1 LWLIYT
7 YPYRRGTRKARK
19 GTELSFGPPWSELED
34 QVLLRAV
41 NLFGTNWDLISDV
54 LSSAPHPS
62 RRRRLPR
69 QCLDRWKDVQ
79 SKSIGNPT
87 AAQTPSGTATPT
99 TTVPSIPTAPTV
111 TASAPSTTKLKQS
124 KKGGGLFTLLDLLD
138 HRSVQ
143 RKKHSQRTT
152 TPSTAKGHADN
163 ADKHSKQTATADP
176 PAHTSHAQASLA
188 CGITPEKSVRTPIEV
203 VLSGKRTTQLDSSLT
218 PVNLRIQALCCKCSQ
233 HFYRSY
239 TKKLTRN

>member
-1 LWLIYT
+1 MWLTYT

-79 SKSIGNPT
+79 SKSIGNT

-99 TTVPSIPTAPTV
+99 TTVPSIPAPTV
-111 TASAPSTTKLKQS
+111 TASAPSATKLKQN

-143 RKKHSQRTT
+143 RKKHSQRT
-152 TPSTAKGHADN
+152 PSTTKGHADN

-188 CGITPEKSVRTPIEV
+188 CGIAPEKPVRTPIEV

-218 PVNLRIQALCCKCSQ
+218 PVNPPIQSLCCTYLPCSQ
-233 HFYRSY
+233 HF
-239 TKKLTRN
+239 TEATPKN